1 MKKEFFNYT
10 FIVVGCALMAFG
22 VVGFLS
28 PNSIAMGG
36 TGGLAIIF
44 NSLFKI
50 SIGILFAII
59 NIPLLLVSIKY
70 LGKYFAIKSTIAILL
85 ISAFIDTLSH
95 FVNLDPLSNEPLL
108 ATLYGGIFVGA
119 GIGFIFK
126 GGGSAGGGT
135 IIARII
141 TSKTSLKTGTV
152 ILILDSIVIVATGFV
167 FNNVELAL
175 WSMISIFITTKMVDV
190 ILTGRP
196 NGRIVH
202 ISSPNNL
209 EAIGLLINEKIGVN
223 GTLIKGNNLSLTQEK
238 HMIFVTVPINRLS
251 TLRQLIRTED
261 TSAKMIV
268 MDASEMLGTKFL
280 N

>member
-1 MKKEFFNYT
+1 MKKEFLNYS
-10 FIVVGCALMAFG
+10 FIIIGCALMAFG

-44 NSLFKI
+44 NHLFSI

-59 NIPLLLVSIKY
+59 NIPILVISIKY
-70 LGKYFAIKSTIAILL
+70 LGKYFAIKSTIAIIL
-85 ISAFIDTLSH
+85 ISLFIDVLSQ
-95 FVNLDPLSNEPLL
+95 FVGLHALSNEPLL
-108 ATLYGGIFVGA
+108 ATLYGGVSVGT

-152 ILILDSIVIVATGFV
+152 ILILDAIVIVATGIV
-167 FNNVELAL
+167 FKNVELAL
-175 WSMISIFITTKMVDV
+175 WSMISIFTTTKMVDV
-190 ILTGRP
+190 VLTGRP

-202 ISSPNNL
+202 ISSCNNL
-209 EAIGLLINEKIGVN
+209 ERIGLLINEKIGVN
-223 GTLIKGNNLSLTQEK
+223 GMLVNGNNLSLTKEK
-238 HMIFVTVPINRLS
+238 YVIFVTVPANRLNA
-251 TLRQLIRTED
+251 LRQLINAED
-261 TSAKMIV
+261 TTAKMIV
-268 MDASEMLGTKFL
+268 MEASEMLGTKFL
-280 N
+280 D

>member
-1 MKKEFFNYT
+1 
-10 FIVVGCALMAFG
+10 MAFG

-44 NSLFKI
+44 NHLFNI

-59 NIPLLLVSIKY
+59 NIPILVISIKY
-70 LGKYFAIKSTIAILL
+70 LGKYFAIKSTIAIIL
-85 ISAFIDTLSH
+85 ISLFIDVLSQ
-95 FVNLDPLSNEPLL
+95 FVGLHALSNEPLL
-108 ATLYGGIFVGA
+108 ATLYGGVSVGT

-152 ILILDSIVIVATGFV
+152 ILILDAIVIVATGIV
-167 FNNVELAL
+167 FKNVELAL
-175 WSMISIFITTKMVDV
+175 WSMISIFTTTKMVDV
-190 ILTGRP
+190 VLTGRP

-202 ISSPNNL
+202 ISSCNNL
-209 EAIGLLINEKIGVN
+209 ERIGLLINEKIGVN
-223 GTLIKGNNLSLTQEK
+223 GMLVNGNNLSLTKEK
-238 HMIFVTVPINRLS
+238 YVIFVTVPANRLNA
-251 TLRQLIRTED
+251 LRQLINAED
-261 TSAKMIV
+261 TTAKMIV
-268 MDASEMLGTKFL
+268 MEASEMLGTKFL
-280 N
+280 D

>member
-1 MKKEFFNYT
+1 MKKEFLNYV
-10 FIVVGCALMAFG
+10 FIIIGCASMAFG

-44 NSLFKI
+44 NSLFKV
-50 SIGILFAII
+50 SIGILFAAI

-70 LGKYFAIKSTIAILL
+70 LGKYFAIKSTIAILM
-85 ISAFIDTLSH
+85 ISLFIDVLSQ
-95 FVNLDPLSNEPLL
+95 FVGLAPLSNEPLL
-108 ATLYGGIFVGA
+108 ATLYGGVSVGA

-152 ILILDSIVIVATGFV
+152 ILILDTIVIIATGVV
-167 FNNVELAL
+167 FKNVELAL
-175 WSMISIFITTKMVDV
+175 WSMISIFITTKMIDV

-209 EAIGLLINEKIGVN
+209 EKIGLLINDKIGVN
-223 GTLIKGNNLSLTQEK
+223 GTLMKGNNLSLTQEK
-238 HMIFVTVPINRLS
+238 HLIFVTIPVNRLNA
-251 TLRQLIRTED
+251 LRQLVRTED

>member
-1 MKKEFFNYT
+1 MKKEFLNYV
-10 FIVVGCALMAFG
+10 FIIIGCAAMAFG

-44 NSLFKI
+44 NSLFKV
-50 SIGILFAII
+50 SIGILFASI
-59 NIPLLLVSIKY
+59 NIPLLLLSIKY
-70 LGKYFAIKSTIAILL
+70 LGKYFAIKSTFAILM
-85 ISAFIDTLSH
+85 ISVFIDVLSH
-95 FVNLDPLSNEPLL
+95 FVGLPALSNEPLL
-108 ATLYGGIFVGA
+108 ATLYGGVSVGV

-152 ILILDSIVIVATGFV
+152 ILILDSIVIIATGIV

-175 WSMISIFITTKMVDV
+175 WSMISIFTTTKMVDIV
-190 ILTGRP
+190 LTGRP
-196 NGRIVH
+196 NERIVH
-202 ISSPNNL
+202 ISSSNNL
-209 EAIGLLINEKIGVN
+209 DQLGLLINEKIGVN
-223 GTLIKGNNLSLTQEK
+223 GTLVRGNNLSLTQEK
-238 HMIFVTVPINRLS
+238 HVIFVTVPANRLS
-251 TLRQLIRTED
+251 LLKQLIHAED